1 MQSDLV
7 LRNARLLPHPD
18 AALTAPQDMLLR
30 DGRIERIGTGVGAA
44 PAGAKELDLEGRVVT
59 AGFWNCHVHLTEPVW
74 SAQDHLEDVQVALDD
89 MFLSRGFT
97 TAIDLGSRQRATLDL
112 ARRITQGRLR
122 GPRILTA
129 GAGMWPWRGLAF
141 YLKDQIPTFLH
152 WLLPMPLT
160 PAGARRVVRSQI
172 RGGAGVIKLFTGS
185 PITPTSVKVMRRTVA
200 RAAVQEAH
208 THGLKVFTH
217 PADGEGT
224 AVGVAAGVDA
234 LAHVPDRTAGTA
246 PLLEDAAERGIHL
259 VPTLHMFSATV
270 SADEEYLGPVRE
282 ALRGFL
288 AAGGPVLFGTDV
300 GYLPDRDT
308 RGEFEAMAACGM
320 SIADILRSLTTA
332 PSAFFALDRAGTLTP
347 GHSADLTVLATTA
360 SSLEP
365 GDLADVFAVV
375 RDGSLL
381 WKSHQ
386 MP

>member
-1 MQSDLV
+1 MRSDLV

-18 AALTAPQDMLLR
+18 AAVSAPRDMLLR
-30 DGRIERIGTGVGAA
+30 EGRIDQIGSDVGAA
-44 PAGAKELDLEGRVVT
+44 RPDAEELDLEGRVVT
-59 AGFWNCHVHLTEPVW
+59 AGFWNCHVHLTEPAW
-74 SAQDHLEDVQVALDD
+74 SAQDRIEDIQDALDD

-97 TAIDLGSRQRATLDL
+97 TVIDLGSRQRATLDL

-129 GAGMWPWRGLAF
+129 GAGVWPWRGLAF
-141 YLKDQIPTFLH
+141 YLKDQIPRILH

-172 RGGAGVIKLFTGS
+172 RGGVGVIKLFTGS
-185 PITPTSVKVMRRTVA
+185 PITPASVRVMRQSVA

-208 THGLKVFTH
+208 RHGLKVFTH

-246 PLLEDAAERGIHL
+246 PLLKDAADRGIHL

-308 RGEFEAMAACGM
+308 GGEFEAMAACGM

-332 PSAFFALDRAGTLTP
+332 PSAFFALDRTGTLTP
-347 GHSADLTVLATTA
+347 GHCADLTVLATTA

-375 RDGSLL
+375 RDGTLL
-381 WKSHQ
+381 WRRTARS
-386 MP
+386 